1 MSEPYSP
8 DHARIRVGIVGAT
21 VTSGGSGW
29 GAHAH
34 VPALQALPEL
44 YQLKAVCTAHAE
56 TAKASATAFGAE
68 LAFADF
74 DRMLERP
81 DIDLIVVCVRAPEH
95 HKLTMRSLEAGK
107 ATFCEWPLGANLP
120 EAEEMAD
127 LARTRRLPTLV
138 GLQARS
144 DPAIRAARELIVDGY
159 VGTVLVANMSY
170 FTSGSYQRGKGRI
183 WQAWRQNG
191 ANPLTIPGGHSMDIV
206 RFLLGDFTEI
216 AAHLTTQVR
225 QWTDTDHGH
234 PIEVDAP
241 DTISVV
247 ARTHGGAE
255 TTMQIATVPT
265 GGSEFR
271 CEIYGTAGRLV
282 LGSNTSVNTGPTK
295 LLGAKGKDA
304 LAELPIPDRLKL
316 VPPSLPDAPRSTNVA
331 HAYVR
336 YAQARAAG
344 QPCDPDFDAA
354 LSMHR
359 VIDAIERSSA
369 EGFTVRLP

>member
-44 YQLKAVCTAHAE
+44 YQLKAVCTAHEE

-144 DPAIRAARELIVDGY
+144 DPAIRAARELIVDDY
-159 VGTVLVANMSY
+159 VGTALVANMSY

>member
-1 MSEPYSP
+1 MA
-8 DHARIRVGIVGAT
+8 ARIRVGIVGAT
-21 VTSGGSGW
+21 VTPGGSGW

-34 VPALQALPEL
+34 IPALQALPEL
-44 YQLKAVCTAHAE
+44 YEIKAVCTAHEE
-56 TAKASATAFGAE
+56 TAKASVAAFGAE
-68 LAFADF
+68 LAFTDF
-74 DRMLERP
+74 DRMLEHP
-81 DIDLIVVCVRAPEH
+81 DLDLIVVCVRAPDH
-95 HKLTMRSLEAGK
+95 YDLTMRSLEAGK

-127 LARTRRLPTLV
+127 LARTVRLPTLV

-159 VGTVLVANMSY
+159 IGTALVANMSQ
-170 FTSGSYQRGKGRI
+170 FTSGTYQRGKGRI
-183 WQAWRQNG
+183 WQAWRKNG
-191 ANPLTIPGGHSMDIV
+191 ANPLTIGGGHSMDIV
-206 RFLLGDFTEI
+206 RFLLGDFTEV

-225 QWTDTDHGH
+225 QWTDTDLGH
-234 PIEVDAP
+234 AIDVDAP
-241 DTISVV
+241 DTISVI

-255 TTMQIATVPT
+255 TTMQIAAVPT

-271 CEIYGTAGRLV
+271 CEIYGTAGRIAISANR
-282 LGSNTSVNTGPTK
+282 GVNHGPTK

-316 VPPSLPDAPRSTNVA
+316 VPTQTDAPRSTNVA
-331 HAYVR
+331 QAYAR
-336 YAQARAAG
+336 YARARAAD

-354 LSMHR
+354 LGLHR

-369 EGFTVRLP
+369 EGLTVRLP

>member
-1 MSEPYSP
+1 M
-8 DHARIRVGIVGAT
+8 ATRIRVGIVGAT
-21 VTSGGSGW
+21 VTQGGSGW

-44 YQLKAVCTAHAE
+44 YELKAVCTAHEE
-56 TAKASATAFGAE
+56 TAKASAAAFGAE
-68 LAFADF
+68 LAFSDF
-74 DRMLERP
+74 DAMLERP
-81 DIDLIVVCVRAPEH
+81 DIDLVVVCVRAPEH
-95 HKLTMRSLEAGK
+95 HELTMRSLEAGK

-127 LARTRRLPTLV
+127 LARIARVPTLV

-144 DPAIRAARELIVDGY
+144 DPAVRAARELILEGY

-170 FTSGSYQRGKGRI
+170 FTSGNYQRGAGRL
-183 WQAWRQNG
+183 WQGWRQNG
-191 ANPLTIPGGHSMDIV
+191 ANPLTIPGGHSMDVV
-206 RFLLGDFTEI
+206 RFLLGDFTDVS
-216 AAHLTTQVR
+216 AHLTTQVR
-225 QWTDTDHGH
+225 QWTDTDNGH
-234 PIEVDAP
+234 PVDVDAP
-241 DTISVV
+241 DTISVL

-271 CEIYGTAGRLV
+271 FEMYGTAGRLV
-282 LGSNTSVNTGPTK
+282 LGSSSSVNNGPST

-304 LAELPIPDRLKL
+304 LAELPIADRHKL
-316 VPPSLPDAPRSTNVA
+316 VPASLTGAPRSTNVA
-331 HAYVR
+331 QAYVR
-336 YAQARAAG
+336 YAQARAAD

-354 LSMHR
+354 LGMHC

-369 EGFTVRLP
+369 EGVAIRLP